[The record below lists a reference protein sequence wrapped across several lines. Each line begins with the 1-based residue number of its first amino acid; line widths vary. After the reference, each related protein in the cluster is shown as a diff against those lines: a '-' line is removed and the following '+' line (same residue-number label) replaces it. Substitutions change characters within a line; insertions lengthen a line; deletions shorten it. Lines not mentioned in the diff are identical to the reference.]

1 MTTSDSFFVYLPSN
15 VNTEGQY
22 PNNNAAHFTVPL
34 ADPLI
39 LSSKWETRLS
49 EIFFLSYNY
58 NIPHPLNTQVKV
70 WFPIKDECL
79 HKFIA
84 IPKGQYD
91 ALEYTKAVNK
101 EIRAIKFRHKGEWI
115 RSPFLGKLK
124 YNSQSKKIMIC
135 LKKGEGIHFYNE
147 MLRNMIGFA
156 HGHSSHIKCHWH
168 LDGLNA
174 ELPHPCSFNIN
185 GSHMYVY
192 TSLVE
197 YSQVG
202 NVYAPLM
209 RVVGLDE
216 KAHTEIVHREY
227 KNAHYLCLRSNI
239 ISSIEIKLA
248 NGLGEEIKFKQGN
261 LILVLHFRKRKSS

>member
-1 MTTSDSFFVYLPSN
+1 MMTSDSFFVYLPSN

-22 PNNNAAHFTVPL
+22 PDNNAAHFNVPL
-34 ADPLI
+34 ADPLV
-39 LSSKWETRLS
+39 LSSEWETGLS
-49 EIFFLSYNY
+49 NIFFPSYNY
-58 NIPHPLNTQVKV
+58 NILHPLNTQVKV

-79 HKFIA
+79 HKVIT
-84 IPKGQYD
+84 IPEGQYD
-91 ALEYTKAVNK
+91 ATEYTRAVNR
-101 EIRAIKFRHKGEWI
+101 EIKGIKIRHKGEWI
-115 RSPFLGKLK
+115 RSPFFGKLK
-124 YNSQSKKIMIC
+124 YNGQSKIIMIS

-147 MLRNMIGFA
+147 MLRNMIGFP
-156 HGHSSHIKCHWH
+156 HGCSGHIECHWH
-168 LDGLNA
+168 LDELSM

-216 KAHTEIVHREY
+216 RACTEIVHREY
-227 KNAHYLCLRSNI
+227 RNAHYLCLRSDI

-261 LILVLHFRKRKSS
+261 SILVLHFRKRKSS

>member
-1 MTTSDSFFVYLPSN
+1 MMTSDSFFVYLPSN

-39 LSSKWETRLS
+39 LSSEWETRLS

-70 WFPIKDECL
+70 SFPIKDEHL

-91 ALEYTKAVNK
+91 VLEYTKAVNK

-156 HGHSSHIKCHWH
+156 HGHSGHIECHQ
-168 LDGLNA
+168 A
-174 ELPHPCSFNIN
+174 
-185 GSHMYVY
+185 
-192 TSLVE
+192 
-197 YSQVG
+197 
-202 NVYAPLM
+202 
-209 RVVGLDE
+209 
-216 KAHTEIVHREY
+216 
-227 KNAHYLCLRSNI
+227 
-239 ISSIEIKLA
+239 
-248 NGLGEEIKFKQGN
+248 LGWA
-261 LILVLHFRKRKSS
+261 